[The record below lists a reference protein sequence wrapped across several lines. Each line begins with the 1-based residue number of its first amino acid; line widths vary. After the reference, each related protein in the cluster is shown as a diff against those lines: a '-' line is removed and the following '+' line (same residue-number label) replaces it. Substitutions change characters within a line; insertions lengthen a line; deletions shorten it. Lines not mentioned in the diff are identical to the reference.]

1 MKKIRI
7 AVIFGGRSGE
17 HEVSLVS
24 AGHIISALD
33 RDKYKVVPIA
43 IDKNGRW
50 LAGPS
55 SLQLLKEGKENQL
68 IPTCLPADPTE
79 KKLVAISGPT
89 NVTLLDT
96 EAIDVV
102 FPVLHGPF
110 GEDGTIQGLLDLAD
124 LPYVGAGVL
133 GSSISM
139 DKIVQKHICRQ
150 LNLPVVD
157 FLWFRDIDWE
167 QDNNRQ
173 NRPLLPD
180 QLANMTREEMLQA
193 IMDDLKLPVFVKPPN
208 LGSSVGI
215 SKAHNREELIR
226 AIEFA
231 LQYDRKVI
239 IEKAV
244 AHVREIE
251 VSVLGNDWPKAS
263 LAGEVFPSNEFYDYD
278 AKYVDNAS
286 RLQIP
291 ADLPEEL
298 HQAIRDT
305 AVRAF
310 LAVEC
315 EGMARV
321 DFLLERGTNR
331 FYLSELNTI
340 PGFTSISM
348 YPKMWQATG
357 MSYGQLLDELIR
369 LAIERHERRSKL
381 RTSFQPKTEWFK
393 E

>member
-1 MKKIRI
+1 
-7 AVIFGGRSGE
+7 
-17 HEVSLVS
+17 
-24 AGHIISALD
+24 
-33 RDKYKVVPIA
+33 
-43 IDKNGRW
+43 
-50 LAGPS
+50 
-55 SLQLLKEGKENQL
+55 
-68 IPTCLPADPTE
+68 
-79 KKLVAISGPT
+79 
-89 NVTLLDT
+89 
-96 EAIDVV
+96 
-102 FPVLHGPF
+102 
-110 GEDGTIQGLLDLAD
+110 
-124 LPYVGAGVL
+124 
-133 GSSISM
+133 
-139 DKIVQKHICRQ
+139 
-150 LNLPVVD
+150 
-157 FLWFRDIDWE
+157 
-167 QDNNRQ
+167 
-173 NRPLLPD
+173 LPD

-193 IMDDLKLPVFVKPPN
+193 IMDDLKMPVFVKPPN

-215 SKAHNREELIR
+215 SKAHNRQELIQ
-226 AIEFA
+226 AIENA

-244 AHVREIE
+244 ANVREIE
-251 VSVLGNDWPKAS
+251 VSVLGNTWPKAS
-263 LAGEVFPSNEFYDYD
+263 VAGEVFPSNEFYDYD

-321 DFLLERGTNR
+321 DFLLERGTDH

-357 MSYGQLLDELIR
+357 ISYSQLLDELIR
-369 LAIERHERRSKL
+369 LAMERHQHRSKL
-381 RTSFQPKTEWFK
+381 HTSFQPKKEWFK